1 MEISDEVKILTLF
14 GTLTFRK
21 IFSLKTDLSVYST
34 TIHNLHKGNNLLVSY
49 GERLDT
55 KRHSAVA
62 TTYLFLKIQ
71 ETRFFEFFVKLQ
83 FTTRKV
89 DLRYFFFDIEKKYI
103 CTMHMRNIIFQYIK
117 KCAIIYSRSCL
128 DLR

>member
-1 MEISDEVKILTLF
+1 MTLF

-62 TTYLFLKIQ
+62 TTYLFLKVQ
-71 ETRFFEFFVKLQ
+71 ETRFFEFFVKLL
-83 FTTRKV
+83 FTA
-89 DLRYFFFDIEKKYI
+89 DEK
-103 CTMHMRNIIFQYIK
+103 
-117 KCAIIYSRSCL
+117 S
-128 DLR
+128 

>member
-55 KRHSAVA
+55 KIHSAVA
-62 TTYLFLKIQ
+62 TTYLFLKVQ
-71 ETRFFEFFVKLQ
+71 ETRFFEFFVKLL
-83 FTTRKV
+83 FTT
-89 DLRYFFFDIEKKYI
+89 DEK
-103 CTMHMRNIIFQYIK
+103 
-117 KCAIIYSRSCL
+117 S
-128 DLR
+128 